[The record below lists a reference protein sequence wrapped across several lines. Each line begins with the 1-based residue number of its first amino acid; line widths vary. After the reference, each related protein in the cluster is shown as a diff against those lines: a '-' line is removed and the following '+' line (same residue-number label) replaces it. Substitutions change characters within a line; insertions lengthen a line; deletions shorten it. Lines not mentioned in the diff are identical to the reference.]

1 MADGDYERRAAR
13 DAELK
18 RLERIMREARVSKAE
33 NRSSAS
39 SGLSSL
45 LYPDF
50 DIISAVGNNNRNH
63 Q

>member
-33 NRSSAS
+33 RQPFAE
-39 SGLSSL
+39 L
-45 LYPDF
+45 LEVPQF
-50 DIISAVGNNNRNH
+50 FGPVTRPVPANKG
-63 Q
+63 

>member
-33 NRSSAS
+33 RQSSVTS
-39 SGLSSL
+39 ELPSL
-45 LYPDF
+45 FHPDF

>member
-18 RLERIMREARVSKAE
+18 RLERIMREARLSKAE
-33 NRSSAS
+33 RQPSVPSE
-39 SGLSSL
+39 LPSL
-45 LYPDF
+45 LHPDF

>member
-18 RLERIMREARVSKAE
+18 RLARIMREARVSKAE
-33 NRSSAS
+33 RRPVSSE
-39 SGLSSL
+39 LPSL
-45 LYPDF
+45 FHPNF